1 METITTKKTSSV
13 KQEMSDILLD
23 ISLAK
28 ISTKYFG
35 KSRSWLYH
43 KLDGVAG
50 NGKPNSF
57 SEEEKEIL
65 RGALNDLSERIRRA
79 SDNIK

>member
-1 METITTKKTSSV
+1 MDPIVTKNTSV

-28 ISTKYFG
+28 ISTKYFN

-43 KLDGVAG
+43 KLDGVDG